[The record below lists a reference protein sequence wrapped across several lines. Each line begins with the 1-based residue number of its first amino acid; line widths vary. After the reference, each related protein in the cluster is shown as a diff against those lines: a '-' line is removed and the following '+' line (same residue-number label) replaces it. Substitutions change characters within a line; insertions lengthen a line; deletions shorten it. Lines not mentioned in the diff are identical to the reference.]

1 MRLFS
6 LDTEQIR
13 LMNRHDWPLNQ
24 LLSVASRPANKD
36 KVESG
41 PVKWRVKILSFMDL
55 SVCVFVCNLGLLPG
69 RHVNSYAIDC
79 A

>member
-6 LDTEQIR
+6 LVAR

-24 LLSVASRPANKD
+24 LLSVAPRPAWREKNKD

-55 SVCVFVCNLGLLPG
+55 SVCVFGCNLSQPELLK
-69 RHVNSYAIDC
+69 
-79 A
+79 